1 MAYVLLVIKR
11 NNNLNLKLMITPKV
25 TNCKDCAEIPPLI
38 SDINCAIFNLS
49 LKMYNNIIF
58 SLNLNIDYMSIIDLL
73 NYKRILEYKLVN
85 SDYCCEFSVNS
96 IATKVK
102 LLKYK

>member
-1 MAYVLLVIKR
+1 
-11 NNNLNLKLMITPKV
+11 MINSKI

-38 SDINCAIFNLS
+38 SDINCAIFKLS

-58 SLNLNIDYMSIIDLL
+58 SLNANIDYMSILDLL

-85 SDYCCEFSVNS
+85 PEYCCDYSVNS

>member
-1 MAYVLLVIKR
+1 M
-11 NNNLNLKLMITPKV
+11 LNPKI
-25 TNCKDCAEIPPLI
+25 TNCKECAEIEPLI
-38 SDINCAIFNLS
+38 DEINCKVFDMSMKL
-49 LKMYNNIIF
+49 YNNIIF
-58 SLNLNIDYMSIIDLL
+58 SLNLHIDQMAILDLL

-85 SDYCCEFSVNS
+85 PDYLCEFSINS